1 MRWKLLRR
9 RLSISAP
16 RMIVRSH
23 LPWPLRWAAIA
34 LVLGFSAA
42 LALWAF
48 EFGKGIAGLDTDAQ
62 AELANLRVEVA
73 QLRAERERALSVAN
87 TAESLLKAERA
98 AQEKLGQ
105 QIRQIEADNL
115 ALKNDLGFFERL
127 FPAPDGEGVAIRGL
141 QARALDGGKVHY
153 QLLLMQSGKN
163 LPDFKGR
170 FEVILAG
177 QLEGKPWQQAQ
188 PAQTLQL
195 KQSLRLEGE
204 IVCAPLAVVKTAT
217 VKVLDTQGV
226 VKASLTVKI

>member
-1 MRWKLLRR
+1 
-9 RLSISAP
+9 
-16 RMIVRSH
+16 MIVRSH
-23 LPWPLRWAAIA
+23 LPWPLRWAVIA

-42 LALWAF
+42 LAMWAF
-48 EFGKGIAGLDTDAQ
+48 EFGKDIAGLDTDAKT
-62 AELANLRVEVA
+62 ELANLRIEVA
-73 QLRAERERALSVAN
+73 ELRAERERTLSVAN

-105 QIRQIEADNL
+105 QIREVEADNL

-127 FPAPDGEGVAIRGL
+127 FPSDGEGVAIRGW
-141 QARALDGGKVHY
+141 QAQVLDGGKVYY
-153 QLLLMQSGKN
+153 QLLLMQNGKN

-177 QLEGKPWQQAQ
+177 QLDGKPWQQSQ
-188 PAQTLQL
+188 PSQTLQL

-204 IVCAPLAVVKTAT
+204 VVCAPLAVVKTAT
-217 VKVLDTQGV
+217 IKVLDTQGV